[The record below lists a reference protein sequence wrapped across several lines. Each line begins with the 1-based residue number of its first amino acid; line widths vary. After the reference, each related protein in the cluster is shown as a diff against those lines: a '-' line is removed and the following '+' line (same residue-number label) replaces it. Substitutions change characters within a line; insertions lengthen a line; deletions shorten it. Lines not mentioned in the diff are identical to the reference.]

1 MTINAGIL
9 VNNFALSLSKL
20 LSLWSSYNNNKT
32 TYGIV
37 FTCDNADKPLVQHLL
52 FSKHQ
57 IHYYYSFQ
65 AAFQAKEKGFLK
77 M

>member
-1 MTINAGIL
+1 MTINACIL

-52 FSKHQ
+52 FSKH
-57 IHYYYSFQ
+57 
-65 AAFQAKEKGFLK
+65 
-77 M
+77 